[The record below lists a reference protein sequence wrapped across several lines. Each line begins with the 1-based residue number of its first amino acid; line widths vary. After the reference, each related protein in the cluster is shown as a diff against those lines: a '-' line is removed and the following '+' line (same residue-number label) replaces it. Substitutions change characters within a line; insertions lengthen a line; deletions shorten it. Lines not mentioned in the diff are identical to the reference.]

1 MYSEVTSAIL
11 EGIDSI
17 LVRVETDISDGMPV
31 FEMVGYLSSEVKESK
46 ERVRTA
52 LKNSGFSLP
61 VKRIT
66 VNFSPANIRKSGS
79 GFDLPITIG
88 ILLSMG
94 ILQQENIENVLVVGE
109 MSLDGNILPVNGIL
123 SMVAKA
129 KEEGLRYCIIPKGNE
144 TEASLIPGI
153 LCYAVEHIGQV
164 IDLLGNPERDE
175 TYICKTPEDVIE
187 GDAEGYLD
195 FADVSGQEVVKRACE
210 VAAAGLHNVLMI
222 GPPGSG
228 KTMMARCLSSIL
240 PPMSDDEKLEISK
253 IYSVAGLFNER
264 KTLINNRPF
273 RSPHH
278 TISSVGLTGGG
289 SREIKPGEISLAHN
303 GVLFLD
309 EFLEFNKSTIEILR
323 QPMEDKRIHISR
335 NRGNYVFPSD
345 FMLVAAA
352 NPCKCGFF
360 PDLNKCHCTSKSIEN
375 YLGKM
380 SQPMLDR
387 IDITVETPQIAY
399 EDLVCKKKGES
410 SEEIRKRVERV
421 TKIQKERFKGTDIR
435 FNSQIP
441 SSKIDLYCPLTPADQ
456 KYMEETYEKLELS
469 ARSYFKVLKVAR
481 TIADL
486 DGKESI
492 NRIHLMEAVCYRS
505 VDRKFWER

>member
-1 MYSEVTSAIL
+1 MYSEVISSIL
-11 EGIDSI
+11 EGIDSV
-17 LVRVETDISDGMPV
+17 LVRVETDISDGLPV

-46 ERVRTA
+46 ERVRTV
-52 LKNSGFSLP
+52 LKNSGLSLP

-94 ILQQENIENVLVVGE
+94 ILQKDSLQNVLVVGE
-109 MSLDGNILPVNGIL
+109 MSLDGNVLPVNGIL
-123 SMVAKA
+123 SMVSKA
-129 KEEGLRYCIIPKGNE
+129 KEENIRFCIIPKGNE
-144 TEASLIPGI
+144 KEAALIPGI
-153 LCYAVEHIGQV
+153 ICYAVDHISQV
-164 IDLLGNPERDE
+164 IDLLSSDE
-175 TYICKTPEDVIE
+175 AAEKYICRQY
-187 GDAEGYLD
+187 GDEALNDENEYCD
-195 FADVSGQEVVKRACE
+195 FSDVSGQEVVKRACE
-210 VAAAGLHNVLMI
+210 VAAAGLHNILMM

-228 KTMMARCLSSIL
+228 KTMMARCIPSIL
-240 PPMSDDEKLEISK
+240 PGMSDGEKLEISK
-253 IYSVAGLFNER
+253 VYSVAGLFNER
-264 KTLINNRPF
+264 KTLMSQRPF

-323 QPMEDKRIHISR
+323 QPMEDKKIHISR
-335 NRGNYVFPSD
+335 NRGTYVFPSD

-399 EDLVCKKKGES
+399 EELTGIKTGES
-410 SEEIRKRVERV
+410 SAEIKKRVEMATEVQKRRFEG
-421 TKIQKERFKGTDIR
+421 TKIR

-441 SSKIDLYCPLTPADQ
+441 SSRIEEFCSLSLEDQ
-456 KYMEETYEKLELS
+456 KYMKETYEKLELS
-469 ARSYFKVLKVAR
+469 ARSYFKILKVAR

-486 DGKESI
+486 DGEENISRQHLLES
-492 NRIHLMEAVCYRS
+492 VCYRS
-505 VDRKFWER
+505 IDRKFWER

>member
-11 EGIDSI
+11 EGIDSV

-52 LKNSGFSLP
+52 LKNIGFSLP

-94 ILQQENIENVLVVGE
+94 IIMQDRLDEVLVVGE

-123 SMVAKA
+123 PMIAKA
-129 KEEGLRYCIIPKGNE
+129 KEQGYRGCIIPKKNAK
-144 TEASLIPGI
+144 EAALIPGI
-153 LCYAVEHIGQV
+153 KCYGVEHISQV
-164 IDLLGNPERDE
+164 IDLLGN
-175 TYICKTPEDVIE
+175 EDSYEDYVIGE
-187 GDAEGYLD
+187 NTEEEKEEEDAIFD
-195 FADVSGQEVVKRACE
+195 FADISGQEVVKRALE
-210 VAAAGLHNVLMI
+210 VAAAGLHNILMI

-228 KTMMARCLSSIL
+228 KTAMARCLPSIL
-240 PPMSDDEKLEISK
+240 PPMNEDEKLELSK
-253 IYSVAGLFNER
+253 IYSVAGLFQER
-264 KTLINNRPF
+264 QTLLDKRPF

-278 TISSVGLTGGG
+278 TISTVGLTGGG
-289 SREIKPGEISLAHN
+289 SRIVKPGEISLAHC

-323 QPMEDKRIHISR
+323 QPMEDKKIHISR
-335 NRGNYVFPSD
+335 NSGNYVFPSD
-345 FMLVAAA
+345 FVLVAAA

-360 PDLNKCHCTSKSIEN
+360 PDLNKCHCTPKSIEN

-387 IDITVETPQIAY
+387 IDITVETPQIQY
-399 EDLVCKKKGES
+399 NELVKGKKGEPS
-410 SEEIRKRVERV
+410 AKIRSRVIKAVEIQRK
-421 TKIQKERFKGTDIR
+421 RFKGTPIR
-435 FNSQIP
+435 FNSGIP
-441 SSKIDLYCPLTPADQ
+441 SSKVEQYCNLLPEDQ
-456 KYMEETYEKLELS
+456 AYMEETYKRLDLS
-469 ARSYFKVLKVAR
+469 ARSYFKILKVAR

-486 DGKESI
+486 EGEESI
-492 NRIHLMEAVCYRS
+492 KRHHLMEAVCYRS